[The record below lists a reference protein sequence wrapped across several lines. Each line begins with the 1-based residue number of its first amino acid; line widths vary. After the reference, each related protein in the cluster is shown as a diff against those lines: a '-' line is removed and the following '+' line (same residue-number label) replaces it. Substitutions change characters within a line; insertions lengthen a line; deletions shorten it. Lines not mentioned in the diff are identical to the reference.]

1 MIARHNRPSVSYQRT
16 LDELVIVRIIGD
28 HVDIASDINTFR
40 DTPNII
46 QNGLYMVLR
55 EAEGLAQLLG
65 EFGHHLCAVHMLD
78 NLGSCQEQALVGL
91 TTPKQARNPDVGV
104 EDDPLWHGYSPSS

>member
-1 MIARHNRPSVSYQRT
+1 MIARHNRLSVSYQRT

-46 QNGLYMVLR
+46 ENSPYVVLR
-55 EAEGLAQLLG
+55 EAKRLTQLLRQ
-65 EFGHHLCAVHMLD
+65 FGHHLNAVHVLD
-78 NLGSCQEQALVGL
+78 RLSSCQEQALVGL
-91 TTPKQARNPDVGV
+91 ATPKQARYPNIRV
-104 EDDPLWHGYSPSS
+104 EDDPLWHC